1 MKLTNEKNLPDVFL
15 RAIKKNERPLGAE
28 NTISVTTL
36 ISQPQAVQLRRVHFD
51 KIEEDASKMLFSL
64 DGTLMHLLLE
74 RASDPDSDDILEETL
89 SSDEFKLRLVGTP
102 DLISEGVLYDYK
114 NTSVFHIK
122 GLLQD
127 KEVKEEW
134 LWQLNIYRYM
144 FGCEKIKGIKIIA
157 VARDWRQREYDRMKK
172 EGYPEK
178 VTTFDIPL
186 LSEKEIKVEIERR
199 MELHYNERNGIDHY
213 ECTDEER
220 WATPT
225 IYAVKKAGAKRA
237 IKLYEDLKEAQVHYK
252 VLADNPDNKKGEAY
266 LIEERPPTY
275 TRCESYCSVA
285 PYCNQW
291 KATQKE
297 KGES

>member
-15 RAIKKNERPLGAE
+15 RAIKKNERPLGGE
-28 NTISVTTL
+28 DTISVTTL
-36 ISQPQAVQLRRVHFD
+36 IAQPQAVQLRREHFD

-74 RASDPDSDDILEETL
+74 RASDIDSDDVLEETL
-89 SSDEFKLRLVGTP
+89 SSNEFKLRLVGTP

-127 KEVKEEW
+127 KDIKDEW
-134 LWQLNIYRYM
+134 LWQTNIYRYL
-144 FGCEKIKGIKIIA
+144 FGCEKIKGIRIIA
-157 VARDWRQREYDRMKK
+157 IARDWRQREYDRMKGD
-172 EGYPEK
+172 GYPEK
-178 VTTFDIPL
+178 VTTFDIPVL
-186 LSEKEIKVEIERR
+186 PEKEVKTEIERR
-199 MELHYNERNGIDHY
+199 IELHYNERNGIDHY

-237 IKLYEDLKEAQVHYK
+237 LKLYENLKDAQVHYK
-252 VLADNPDNKKGEAY
+252 ALADKADGKKAEAY
-266 LIEERPPTY
+266 LIEERPPKY
-275 TRCESYCSVA
+275 TRCESYCSA
-285 PYCNQW
+285 SPYCNQW
-291 KATQKE
+291 KATQE

>member
-1 MKLTNEKNLPDVFL
+1 MKLTNEKELPDVFV

-28 NTISVTTL
+28 NDISVTTL
-36 ISQPQAVQLRRVHFD
+36 ISQPQAVQLRRKHFD
-51 KIEEDASKMLFSL
+51 ELEEDASKMLFSL

-74 RASDPDSDDILEETL
+74 RASDIDSDDIIEQTL
-89 SSDEFKLRLVGTP
+89 SSNEFKLRLVGTP

-157 VARDWRQREYDRMKK
+157 VARDWRQNEYDRMK
-172 EGYPEK
+172 EDGYPEK
-178 VTTFDIPL
+178 VTTFDIPV

-199 MELHYNERNGIDHY
+199 MELHYNERYGIDHY

-237 IKLYEDLKEAQVHYK
+237 IKLYEDLKEARVHYDA
-252 VLADNPDNKKGEAY
+252 LHDNPNKKDGDAY

-275 TRCESYCSVA
+275 TRCESYCSA
-285 PYCNQW
+285 SPYCNQW
-291 KATQKE
+291 KATKE

>member
-1 MKLTNEKNLPDVFL
+1 MKLTNEKELPDVFV

-28 NTISVTTL
+28 NDISVTTL
-36 ISQPQAVQLRRVHFD
+36 ISQPQAVQLRRKHFD
-51 KIEEDASKMLFSL
+51 ELEEDASKMLFSL

-74 RASDPDSDDILEETL
+74 RASDIDSDDIIEQTL
-89 SSDEFKLRLVGTP
+89 SSNEFKLRLVGTP

-157 VARDWRQREYDRMKK
+157 VARDWRQNEYDRMK
-172 EGYPEK
+172 EDGYPEK
-178 VTTFDIPL
+178 VTTFDIPV
-186 LSEKEIKVEIERR
+186 LSEKEIKTEIERR

-220 WATPT
+220 WATP
-225 IYAVKKAGAKRA
+225 IVYAVKKAGNKRA
-237 IKLYEDLKEAQVHYK
+237 IKLHDNLEDAQKHYNTLSDK
-252 VLADNPDNKKGEAY
+252 ADGKKGEAY
-266 LIEERPPTY
+266 LIEERPARFN
-275 TRCESYCSVA
+275 RCEGYCNVA
-285 PYCNQW
+285 PFCEQF
-291 KATQKE
+291 KKTQI
-297 KGES
+297 S